1 MPMKTHLLTTQP
13 YRILWIFGIVAL
25 SFMGGQYSVKT
36 TDQRSSNT
44 HLSQLIALISERY
57 VDRISKPEI
66 EQKAISALLEQLD
79 PHSSYIKATE
89 VARANE
95 GLNGNFQ
102 GIGVEFI
109 IFRDTVRILKCIPDG
124 PSEGAGLKSGDC
136 ILEARNTGQPKQVLF
151 GKNINEEHVFEALR
165 GPEASN
171 VELVVKRLENAKTE
185 TLMLA
190 RGEIPIPSISCAI
203 AIKPNTGYIKIQRFG
218 AQTHTEFKN
227 AVNQLKQK
235 GLISLIVDLRGNGGG
250 YLNAATAI
258 ADELLPKD
266 ATIVYT
272 EGAHQHKN
280 QSVSN
285 SGGCYETLP
294 LYVLIDQESASASEI
309 LAGAIQDN
317 DRGTI
322 IGRRSFGKGLVQD
335 QIELEDGS
343 VIRLTVARYYTPT
356 GRCIQRPYE
365 PGKNS
370 AYEQD
375 ALDRYTNG
383 ELFDTTNTSDKTK
396 FIYTTPK
403 GKRVYGGGG
412 INPDIKIPLDTSR
425 NKFENSIPY
434 RDLQFVCSVY
444 AQHKITVIAKQFK
457 SESKFVS
464 SYYPDETFKS
474 YVSAYLKIK
483 INWNTDLLNICKA
496 YIGRILFSDQCY
508 YAIVLKSDEMIN
520 KTLRLNP

>member
-1 MPMKTHLLTTQP
+1 MPMKTQLLTTQP
-13 YRILWIFGIVAL
+13 YKILLIFGIVAL
-25 SFMGGQYSVKT
+25 GFIGGQYSVKI
-36 TDQRSSNT
+36 TDQKSSNT
-44 HLSQLIALISERY
+44 HLSQLITIISERY
-57 VDRISKPEI
+57 VDRISKSEI

-79 PHSSYIKATE
+79 PHSSYINAAE

-102 GIGVEFI
+102 GIGVEFV
-109 IFRDTVRILKCIPDG
+109 IFNDTVRILKCIPDG
-124 PSEGAGLKSGDC
+124 PSEKVGLKSGDC
-136 ILEARNTGQPKQVLF
+136 ILEARNTAQPKQVLF
-151 GKNINEEHVFEALR
+151 GKNINEERVFEALR
-165 GPEASN
+165 GPEASK
-171 VELVVKRLENAKTE
+171 VVLVLKRLESAKTE
-185 TLMLA
+185 TLMLV
-190 RGEIPIPSISCAI
+190 REEIPIPSISCAI

-218 AQTHTEFKN
+218 AQTHTEFKI
-227 AVNQLKQK
+227 AVNQLKRK
-235 GLISLIVDLRGNGGG
+235 GLTSLIVDLRGNGGG

-272 EGAHQHKN
+272 EGAHQHKD
-280 QSVSN
+280 QSISN

-294 LYVLIDQESASASEI
+294 LYILIDQESASASEI

-365 PGKNS
+365 PGENS

-383 ELFDTTNTSDKTK
+383 ELFDTTNTSGKTK
-396 FIYTTPK
+396 FIYSTPK

-412 INPDIKIPLDTSR
+412 INPDIKIPLDKSR
-425 NKFENSIPY
+425 DKIQNSIPY

-444 AQHKITVIAKQFK
+444 AQHQIALYAKQFK
-457 SESKFVS
+457 SASEFMS
-464 SYYPDETFKS
+464 SYCTDETFKT
-474 YVSAYLKIK
+474 YVNKYLKNK
-483 INWNTDLLNICKA
+483 INWNAELFNLCKA
-496 YIGRILFSDQCY
+496 YVGRILFGDQCY
-508 YAIVLKSDEMIN
+508 YAIILKSDEMIN